1 MPLDSKRQ
9 SSAWLTLSR
18 YWSQLIS
25 WLFRVFYLPTCQP
38 HLCQQSSS
46 QFSSHFSHI
55 QPLTPFLH
63 PVRYATKFRHE
74 ADILPLRYREDAR
87 SSKARGYNLTRIS
100 YQSFQFLHLPVR
112 PIKAGGSVHKSRA
125 VHFLTGSETCL
136 HRLIILVTF
145 AFNSR
150 PLSPADTV
158 VPVGAMPHKHTHT

>member
-1 MPLDSKRQ
+1 MADLISILVAAYQLAVPCLLSAHLPA
-9 SSAWLTLSR
+9 SSLSTIIFPIFFTLS
-18 YWSQLIS
+18 YI
-25 WLFRVFYLPTCQP
+25 LP
-38 HLCQQSSS
+38 
-46 QFSSHFSHI
+46 F
-55 QPLTPFLH
+55 TPFLH

-136 HRLIILVTF
+136 RRLTILVTF

-158 VPVGAMPHKHTHT
+158 VPVGAMLHKHTHT